1 MIVHF
6 LTKLFWLRILIYICP
21 RNIKIIGH
29 KFAFH
34 YLALYLIYSKWP
46 PKRKSLILNHLQ
58 KCSKSTY
65 LYTFFGFS
73 YVFGC
78 QEFIFGVCLKIEG
91 DLIGQILKKRQ
102 KWRKRQVSFYGFF
115 VGGESTVNM
124 VTKLV

>member
-1 MIVHF
+1 M
-6 LTKLFWLRILIYICP
+6 
-21 RNIKIIGH
+21 
-29 KFAFH
+29 
-34 YLALYLIYSKWP
+34 
-46 PKRKSLILNHLQ
+46 ILNHLQ